1 MLTEIDARKI
11 GIKACMDK
19 IGYDFCIQ
27 NQDKAA
33 TAYGKDGINM
43 FCFVG
48 IDNNPN
54 QTLDADTLTLSSIKG
69 FSYSASCNVNMENGD
84 IEYLDIS
91 A

>member
-48 IDNNPN
+48 IDNNSN
-54 QTLDADTLTLSSIKG
+54 QTPDTDTLTLSSVKG
-69 FSYSASCNVNMENGD
+69 FSYSASCNVNMENGN

>member
-54 QTLDADTLTLSSIKG
+54 QTPDTDTLTLSSVKG
-69 FSYSASCNVNMENGD
+69 FSYSASCNVNMENGN